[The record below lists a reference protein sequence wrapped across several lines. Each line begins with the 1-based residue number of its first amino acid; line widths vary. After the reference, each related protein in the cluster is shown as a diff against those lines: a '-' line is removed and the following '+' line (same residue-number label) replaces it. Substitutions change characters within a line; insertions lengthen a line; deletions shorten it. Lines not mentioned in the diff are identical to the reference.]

1 MNIAIYA
8 RQSKFSESGESI
20 ENQVKLCKEYAN
32 KLGYTNIKI
41 YKDEGFSGGN
51 INRPEFKQLLE
62 DAKNKEFN
70 CLICYKLDRISRNIS
85 DFSKLIDN
93 LNNLNISFISIKE
106 QFDTSTPM
114 GRAMMFISS
123 VFAQLER
130 ETIAERIKDNMYELA
145 RNGYWLGGNA
155 PLGFKSCKILNT
167 DNNNSKSKYV
177 YKLEPITSNI
187 DTVILIFTKY
197 IEFRSLYKLHK
208 FLLKENIKGPR
219 GGIFDKRTISII
231 LRNPAYVKADNNVL
245 KYLSINGF
253 NTFGSPN
260 NKNGVLTYGK
270 NTTTAIAAI
279 ASHQGCIDA
288 NLWLKVQYLLD
299 NNKDNPSRLNTSK
312 VALLSGLLKC
322 NTCGK
327 NMGITYSSS
336 KPTYYVCNT
345 KKKLGF
351 TYCDC
356 KNLNS
361 QTLENIIISQIK
373 SIDIEKVIS
382 SYSNSKEIIELE
394 KSNINST
401 ISKINNEI
409 SEKEKII
416 NSLIIE
422 LTKSSGAS
430 YYQYIVNQ
438 LDSLNKE
445 VLNFKNQIDIL
456 ELTKKNLSNSHTEL
470 DTILNNLNR
479 FNEKFDNS
487 DINLKKELLNDIISK
502 ILWDSHTKQ
511 IYIHYIGIPTT
522 QQFDYKKSSQFSEQS
537 RSYLY
542 E

>member
-167 DNNNSKSKYV
+167 DNNNSKSKYF

-231 LRNPAYVKADNNVL
+231 LRNPA
-245 KYLSINGF
+245 
-253 NTFGSPN
+253 
-260 NKNGVLTYGK
+260 YGK

-502 ILWDSHTKQ
+502 TLWDSHTKQ

-537 RSYLY
+537 RSDLY